1 MKMMKI
7 FLIVFA
13 ITALNFM
20 SADRYLIPKTP
31 IPADEIIIKE
41 KIDSIPQR
49 VILESKV
56 YLDENQKFIIALDN
70 QTKFSA
76 VSNGLKEIPSYK
88 AVEMPNGSYELTDL
102 SMLLQYEDISSVET
116 IVFDYGL
123 DMIELMPAINIL
135 IFKSKDM
142 TQLNDL
148 ITSLNS
154 DARVVDVSFNL
165 IEMSEVPE

>member
-1 MKMMKI
+1 MMRI

-49 VILESKV
+49 VIIESQV

-70 QTKFSA
+70 QTKYRA
-76 VSNGLKEIPSYK
+76 VSNGLKEISSYK
-88 AVEMPNGSYELTDL
+88 AVEMPNGSYELTDM
-102 SMLLQYEDISSVET
+102 SVLLQYKDISSVET

-123 DMIELMPAINIL
+123 NMIELMPSIDVFV
-135 IFKSKDM
+135 FKSKDI

-148 ITSLNS
+148 IASLNN
-154 DARVVDVSFNL
+154 DTRVVDVSFNL
-165 IEMSEVPE
+165 VEMSEVPE

>member
-1 MKMMKI
+1 MMRI

-49 VILESKV
+49 VIIESQV

-76 VSNGLKEIPSYK
+76 VSNGFKEIPSYK
-88 AVEMPNGSYELTDL
+88 AVEMPNGSYELTDM
-102 SMLLQYEDISSVET
+102 SMLLQYKDISSVET

-123 DMIELMPAINIL
+123 NMIELMPSINVFV
-135 IFKSKDM
+135 FKSKDI

-148 ITSLNS
+148 IASLNN
-154 DARVVDVSFNL
+154 DVRVVDVSFNL
-165 IEMSEVPE
+165 VEMSEVPE

>member
-1 MKMMKI
+1 MMRI

-49 VILESKV
+49 VIIESQV

-70 QTKFSA
+70 QTKYRA
-76 VSNGLKEIPSYK
+76 VLNGLKEISSYK
-88 AVEMPNGSYELTDL
+88 AVEMPNGSYELTDM
-102 SMLLQYEDISSVET
+102 SMLLQYKDISSVET

-123 DMIELMPAINIL
+123 NMIELMPSINVFV
-135 IFKSKDM
+135 FKSKDI

-148 ITSLNS
+148 IASLNN
-154 DARVVDVSFNL
+154 DVRVVDRVF
-165 IEMSEVPE
+165 

>member
-1 MKMMKI
+1 MRI

-13 ITALNFM
+13 IVALNFM
-20 SADRYLIPKTP
+20 FADRYLIPKTP

-49 VILESKV
+49 VIIESQV

-70 QTKFSA
+70 QTKYRA
-76 VSNGLKEIPSYK
+76 VSNGLKEISSYK
-88 AVEMPNGSYELTDL
+88 AVEMPNGSYELTDM
-102 SMLLQYEDISSVET
+102 SMLLQYKDISSVET

-123 DMIELMPAINIL
+123 NMIELMPSINVL
-135 IFKSKDM
+135 VFKSKDI

-148 ITSLNS
+148 IASLNN
-154 DARVVDVSFNL
+154 DVRVVDVSFNL
-165 IEMSEVPE
+165 VEMSEVPE

>member
-1 MKMMKI
+1 MRI

-13 ITALNFM
+13 IVALNFM
-20 SADRYLIPKTP
+20 FADRYLIPKTS

-49 VILESKV
+49 VIIESQV

-70 QTKFSA
+70 QTKNRA
-76 VSNGLKEIPSYK
+76 VSNGLKEISSYK
-88 AVEMPNGSYELTDL
+88 AVEMPNGSYELTDM
-102 SMLLQYEDISSVET
+102 SMLLQYKDISSVET

-123 DMIELMPAINIL
+123 NMIELMPSINVFV
-135 IFKSKDM
+135 FKSKDI

-148 ITSLNS
+148 IASLNN
-154 DARVVDVSFNL
+154 DVRVVDVSFNL
-165 IEMSEVPE
+165 VEMSEVPE

>member
-1 MKMMKI
+1 MMRI

-49 VILESKV
+49 VIIESQV

-70 QTKFSA
+70 QTKNRA
-76 VSNGLKEIPSYK
+76 VSNGLKEISSYK
-88 AVEMPNGSYELTDL
+88 AVEMPNGSYELTDM
-102 SMLLQYEDISSVET
+102 SMLLQYKDISSVET

-123 DMIELMPAINIL
+123 NMIELMPSINVL
-135 IFKSKDM
+135 VFKSKDI

-148 ITSLNS
+148 IASLNN
-154 DARVVDVSFNL
+154 DTRVVDVSFNL
-165 IEMSEVPE
+165 VEMSEVPE

>member
-1 MKMMKI
+1 MMRI

-13 ITALNFM
+13 IVALNLMF
-20 SADRYLIPKTP
+20 ADRYLIPKTS

-49 VILESKV
+49 VIIESQV

-70 QTKFSA
+70 QTKYRA
-76 VSNGLKEIPSYK
+76 VSNGLKEISSYK
-88 AVEMPNGSYELTDL
+88 AVEMPNGSYELTDM
-102 SMLLQYEDISSVET
+102 SMLLQYKDISSVET

-123 DMIELMPAINIL
+123 NMIELMPSINVFV
-135 IFKSKDM
+135 FKSKDI

-148 ITSLNS
+148 IASLNN
-154 DARVVDVSFNL
+154 DTRVVDVSFNL
-165 IEMSEVPE
+165 VEMSEVPE

>member
-1 MKMMKI
+1 MMRI

-49 VILESKV
+49 VIIESQV
-56 YLDENQKFIIALDN
+56 YLDENQKFIIDLDN
-70 QTKFSA
+70 QKKYRE
-76 VSNGLKEIPSYK
+76 VSNGLKEISSYK
-88 AVEMPNGSYELTDL
+88 AVEMPNGSYELTDM
-102 SMLLQYEDISSVET
+102 SMLLQYKDISSVET

-123 DMIELMPAINIL
+123 NMIELMPSINVFV
-135 IFKSKDM
+135 FKSKDI

-148 ITSLNS
+148 IASLNN
-154 DARVVDVSFNL
+154 DVRVVDVSFNL
-165 IEMSEVPE
+165 VEMSEVPE

>member
-1 MKMMKI
+1 MRRI

-49 VILESKV
+49 VIIESQV

-70 QTKFSA
+70 QTKYRA
-76 VSNGLKEIPSYK
+76 VSNGLKEISSYK
-88 AVEMPNGSYELTDL
+88 AVEMPNGSYELTDM
-102 SMLLQYEDISSVET
+102 SMLLQYKDISSVET

-123 DMIELMPAINIL
+123 NMIELMPSINVFV
-135 IFKSKDM
+135 FKSKDI

-148 ITSLNS
+148 IASLNN
-154 DARVVDVSFNL
+154 DTRVVDVSFNL
-165 IEMSEVPE
+165 VEMSEVHE